1 MNFVEWVLL
10 CDARDHARIEEA
22 LLDAGALS
30 VTLLDADAGT
40 PVEVALLEPGVGE
53 MPIWPSVEVHALFD
67 AGVDSDAIAATC
79 AASVGIDLASRGAW
93 HAVADQAWERAWLA
107 DFKPMR
113 FGVRTFIVPSTHA
126 LPDAARHGDAA
137 VVRLDPG
144 LAFGTGTHATTAL
157 CLDWLDGLSLAG
169 ATVADIGC
177 GSGVLA
183 IAALKLGAA
192 HAIGIDNDPQAL
204 TATLDNAQRNDVQS
218 RLELPGARAIPR
230 AIAHAVVANILAG
243 TLIEQAANIIAWAR
257 PGAAI
262 ALSGVLPGQAR
273 EVANAFSRWCGDLDC
288 VEREGW
294 VRLSGHV
301 ATSA

>member
-1 MNFVEWVLL
+1 M
-10 CDARDHARIEEA
+10 A
-22 LLDAGALS
+22 AGALS

-40 PVEVALLEPGVGE
+40 PAELAVLEPGVGE
-53 MPIWPSVEVHALFD
+53 APLWPSIELHALFD
-67 AGVDSDAIAATC
+67 ADADKDAVTKDCSTALGVD
-79 AASVGIDLASRGAW
+79 LESRAVW
-93 HAVADQAWERAWLA
+93 QHVADQAWERVWLD

-113 FGVRTFIVPSTHA
+113 FGRRTYIVPSTHA
-126 LPDAARHGDAA
+126 LPTEAQDADAA

-157 CLDWLDGLSLAG
+157 CLEWLDGLALAG

-204 TATLDNAQRNDVQS
+204 TASRDNAERNEVSAQI
-218 RLELPGARAIPR
+218 ELQDATAMPH
-230 AIAHAVVANILAG
+230 AIADAIVANILAG
-243 TLIEQAANIIAWAR
+243 TLVRYVASIVAWGK

-262 ALSGVLPGQAR
+262 ALSGILPDQAAD
-273 EVANAFSRWCGDLDC
+273 VAVAFAPWCGALDS
-288 VEREGW
+288 VERDGW
-294 VRLSGHV
+294 VRLSGRV
-301 ATSA
+301 RPSSLTTTA